1 MAFCH
6 NIHISMCST
15 ICICICCRPSK
26 REREKINHICVRP
39 LLQWEHKH
47 SSDLQRDSIFL
58 DTGLYQWLHC
68 QYISCRLSHILV
80 FSWNLAEFLG
90 GLQRDDICLRTN
102 RVWQIIHNA
111 RGPWPYRW
119 VDKLSKI
126 AASKWNIVHT
136 FQCMVFP
143 SGYFG
148 LLCLPHWLEIPL
160 KKTRSTEKVYSW
172 FISLTTHAEC
182 CVNCQKTPNSAHS

>member
-1 MAFCH
+1 
-6 NIHISMCST
+6 MCST
-15 ICICICCRPSK
+15 ICICFCCRPAK

-68 QYISCRLSHILV
+68 QYICCRLSHILV
-80 FSWNLAEFLG
+80 IYWNLAEFLG

-102 RVWQIIHNA
+102 RVWQIVHNA
-111 RGPWPYRW
+111 RGPWPYWW
-119 VDKLSKI
+119 VDKLSEI

-136 FQCMVFP
+136 FQCMVFH

-148 LLCLPHWLEIPL
+148 LHIDWKSLWRKHDQQ
-160 KKTRSTEKVYSW
+160 KKSIHDLYPW
-172 FISLTTHAEC
+172 QPMLIAEC
-182 CVNCQKTPNSAHS
+182 CVNCQKIPNSANS